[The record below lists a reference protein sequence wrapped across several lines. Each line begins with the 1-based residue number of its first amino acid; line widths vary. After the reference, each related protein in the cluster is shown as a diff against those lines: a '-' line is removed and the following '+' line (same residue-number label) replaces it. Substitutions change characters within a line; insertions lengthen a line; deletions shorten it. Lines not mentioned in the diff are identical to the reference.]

1 MTQKRILYFWFW
13 HARNYFCTDKEIFYC
28 FRIEDYMNLQ
38 VYNKPT
44 LSLKVY
50 PLHTA
55 NPIPHTKAYIWM
67 SKYSSRS
74 KNLGKQMRFKSVI
87 YINMLKTV
95 WNKNLTDNFYFNCIE
110 VASSNNNWPWLESI
124 FKECHNQVL
133 IFTLME
139 SLFKIKI
146 SWKIL
151 ITWKCHIKELDIKNI
166 VYLLFCW

>member
-1 MTQKRILYFWFW
+1 MTQNIHKLPSNTTSYILTFRYSSLHNYMTQKRILYFWFW

-124 FKECHNQVL
+124 FKECHNHVL
-133 IFTLME
+133 IFQ
-139 SLFKIKI
+139 
-146 SWKIL
+146 
-151 ITWKCHIKELDIKNI
+151 
-166 VYLLFCW
+166 V